1 MSESTHVPIASPRAP
16 HWASGTSLLA
26 GATAKARAIAD
37 SDMAAAISGFD
48 WAATPLGP
56 AEGWPQSL
64 KSTVRLLLGSRY
76 PGFVL
81 WGPDLIALYNDAYSD
96 VLGVRHPWALG
107 RSFRE
112 TWGEIWPVVGPQF
125 DIVMQ

>member
-1 MSESTHVPIASPRAP
+1 MSESTHLPIAPLRALQPTASPPTA
-16 HWASGTSLLA
+16 LLA

-56 AEGWPQSL
+56 TESWPQSL

-76 PGFVL
+76 PGFL
-81 WGPDLIALYNDAYSD
+81 WWGPELVALYNDAYVD
-96 VLGVRHPWALG
+96 VLGPRHPWALG
-107 RSFRE
+107 
-112 TWGEIWPVVGPQF
+112 
-125 DIVMQ
+125 